1 MSLITVTSPHTVQP
15 GNTGRFMRL
24 VIYATLPGLLALT
37 WCFGWGS
44 LINVLWCS
52 ALAVATE
59 AACLRARGRDLR
71 FFLGDC
77 SAWVTGLL
85 LGLALPPFA
94 PWWLSAL
101 GTVFAIAVGKQ
112 LYGGLGMNPFNPA
125 MVAYALLL
133 VSFPVPM
140 TQWAAPTAGGGVPG
154 LSDSLAII
162 FGGLSI
168 DGRTM
173 ATPLDTFRQFAGT
186 EALDALLARPMFEPL
201 GGARIGQ
208 GWAWVNLGFLAGGL
222 FLLARRVISWHIPVA
237 MLTALGG
244 LATVFWLIDPS
255 RYASPLLHLL
265 SGATMLCAFFIATDP
280 VTAAASRPGR
290 LLFGAGIGV
299 LLYII
304 RTFGA
309 YPDAVAF
316 AVLLMNLAA
325 PTIDTYLQPRTW
337 GESVPAKRRAP

>member
-1 MSLITVTSPHTVQP
+1 MSLITVTSPHSVQP
-15 GNTGRFMRL
+15 GNTGQFMRL
-24 VIYATLPGLLALT
+24 VVYATLPGLLALT
-37 WCFGWGS
+37 WFFGWGS

-52 ALAVATE
+52 LLAVATE
-59 AACLRARGRDLR
+59 AACLWARGRDLR

-101 GTVFAIAVGKQ
+101 GTVFAIAVGKH
-112 LYGGLGMNPFNPA
+112 LYGGLGMNPFNPT
-125 MVAYALLL
+125 MLAYALLL

-140 TQWAAPTAGGGVPG
+140 TQWAAPTAGGGVPDV
-154 LSDSLAII
+154 SDSLAII

-173 ATPLDTFRQFAGT
+173 ATPLDTFRQFAGK
-186 EALDALLARPMFEPL
+186 EPLDALLARPMFGEL
-201 GGARIGQ
+201 AGR
-208 GWAWVNLGFLAGGL
+208 GWAWVNLGFLTGGL
-222 FLLARRVISWHIPVA
+222 FLLARRIITWHIPVA
-237 MLTALGG
+237 MLAALGCM
-244 LATVFWLIDPS
+244 ATVFWLLDPS
-255 RYASPLLHLL
+255 RYASPTLHLF
-265 SGATMLCAFFIATDP
+265 SGATMLGAFFIATDP

-299 LLYII
+299 LLYVI

-337 GESVPAKRRAP
+337 GERVPHRRRSS

>member
-15 GNTGRFMRL
+15 GNTGHFMRL
-24 VIYATLPGLLALT
+24 VLYATLPGLLALT
-37 WCFGWGS
+37 WCFGWGAF
-44 LINVLWCS
+44 INVLWCS

-71 FFLGDC
+71 FFLSDC

-101 GTVFAIAVGKQ
+101 GTVFAIAVGKH

-154 LSDSLAII
+154 LSESLAII
-162 FGGLSI
+162 FGGWSI

-173 ATPLDTFRQFAGT
+173 ATPLDTFRQFAGK
-186 EALDALLARPMFEPL
+186 EPLDTLLARPMF
-201 GGARIGQ
+201 GALAGK
-208 GWAWVNLGFLAGGL
+208 GWDWVNLGFLAGGL
-222 FLLARRVISWHIPVA
+222 FLIARRVITWHIPLA
-237 MLTALGG
+237 MLTALAG
-244 LATVFWLIDPS
+244 LATVFWWLDPA
-255 RYASPLLHLL
+255 RYASPLLHLF
-265 SGATMLCAFFIATDP
+265 SGATMLGAFFIATDP
-280 VTAAASRPGR
+280 VTAATSRPGR

-299 LLYII
+299 LLYVI

-325 PTIDTYLQPRTW
+325 PTIDTYLRPRSW
-337 GESVPAKRRAP
+337 GEGVRHKRGPA